1 MQKHITAAD
10 TTTIRVVLITLDNHL
25 AGAVEAAQ
33 DAIRHE
39 APNVEVKF
47 HVAAQWSASPEA
59 LARCKADIK
68 TADIIIV
75 TMLFLEEHIRA
86 ILPDL
91 EARQPHCDAIAGL
104 MSAGEIMRLTRL
116 GKFSM
121 AAKDSGITALLK
133 RLRGAGRSSSGA
145 SSGAKQMQMLK
156 RLPRLLRFIPGA
168 AQDVRAYFILM
179 QYWLAGSDFNIAQMI
194 RFLANRYADGPRLP
208 LRGLLPAAD
217 PIEYPE
223 IGVYHPD
230 LPERISET
238 VAALP
243 NNAAARGTV
252 GLIIMRAYV
261 LADDTAHYDGVI
273 RALEAEGYNVVPAF
287 ASGLDARPAIEAF
300 FVGADGAASIDALVS
315 LTGFSLVGGPAYND
329 AEAAQAILTRLDVPY
344 IAAHALEFQT
354 MDDWAASER
363 GLLPIEATMM
373 VAIPEIDGAVGP
385 MVFGGR
391 SESLAGTHGSTGQAT
406 HSRAGTGRMRA
417 CEERARM
424 LARRVARF
432 ASLRRTP
439 VEERRVAIVL
449 FNFPPNAGGTG
460 TAAFLAVYE
469 SLFNTLTA
477 MKAEGY
483 DLEVPESVDALR
495 EQILTG
501 NAAAYG
507 SDANVADLVSADN
520 HVRRE
525 PHLDEIEAQWGPAP
539 GRANAFGSDIL
550 ICGLRLGNVFIAIQ
564 PGFGYEGDPMR
575 LLFEKSFAPTHA
587 FSAFYRYIREDFDAN
602 AVLHFGTHGALE
614 FMPGKQVGLT
624 EACWPDRLIGDLPNI
639 YLYAANNPSEGTL
652 AKRRSAAALVSY
664 LTPPIATAGLYKG
677 LQELKASLD
686 RYRGL
691 GPSDQ
696 AERAALVDLIREQA
710 GAVDLVEEG
719 VEWGDAADQHIQA
732 LGRDVLELEYA
743 LIPHGLHIVGE
754 PADDNIMAETIAAIA
769 AASGLTLPREA
780 AGLIV
785 AGRDVNEI
793 IKATGLPGGREMRA
807 EIGRLKRAA
816 QHLSDDSETRAVLRA
831 IAGRY
836 IAPAPGGD
844 LLRTPDILPT
854 GRNVHGFDPFRIP
867 SRFALEDGARQA
879 DRLIARHV
887 AETGTLPQSIAIVLW
902 GTDNLKTEGGPI
914 GQALALM
921 GAKPRFDSYGR
932 LSGADLIPL
941 AELGRPRIDVMM
953 TLSGIFRDLLPLQT
967 RMLAEAAFA
976 AASADE
982 SASDNFIR
990 RNALAYQA
998 RTGADLQTAALRVFS
1013 NADGAYGANVNHLI
1027 ENGNW
1032 EDENELADV
1041 YSKRKCFAYGCDG
1054 KATAHPELL
1063 ENVLASVDLVYQNL
1077 ESVEVGVT
1085 TIDHYFDTLGGIG
1098 RAVTRARGQKA
1109 PVYIGDQTSS
1119 EGKVRTLNEQVALE
1133 TRTRALNPKWYEA
1146 MLAHGFE
1153 GVRQI
1158 EAHVTNTLGWSATTG
1173 DVSPWVYQQLSQTFV
1188 LDDAMRERLAALN
1201 PKASA
1206 RMANRLIEAHE
1217 RSYWQPDEQT
1227 YEALLKAG
1235 DELEDHLEGIRPVDA
1250 VA

>member
-10 TTTIRVVLITLDNHL
+10 TTTVRVVLITLDNHL
-25 AGAVEAAQ
+25 AGAVQAAR
-33 DAIRHE
+33 DAIRHD
-39 APNVEVKF
+39 APNVEVTF
-47 HVAAQWSASPEA
+47 HVAAQWSANPQA
-59 LARCKADIK
+59 LERCKADIA
-68 TADIIIV
+68 TGDIIIV
-75 TMLFLEEHIRA
+75 TMLFLEEHTRA

-91 EARQPHCDAIAGL
+91 ESRQPHCDAIAGL

-116 GKFSM
+116 GKFQM
-121 AAKDSGITALLK
+121 AAKENGITALLK
-133 RLRGAGRSSSGA
+133 RLRGAARSSGP

-156 RLPRLLRFIPGA
+156 RLPRLLRFIPGT

-194 RFLANRYADGPRLP
+194 RFLANRYADGPRRP

-217 PIEYPE
+217 PIDYPE

-230 LPERISET
+230 LPGRIAKT
-238 VAALP
+238 AAELP
-243 NNAAARGTV
+243 RQAEAKGTV

-287 ASGLDARPAIEAF
+287 ASGLDARPAIVAF
-300 FVGADGAASIDALVS
+300 FLDDDESVAIDALVS

-354 MDDWAASER
+354 LADWAGSER

-373 VAIPEIDGAVGP
+373 VAIPEIDGAAGP

-391 SESLAGTHGSTGQAT
+391 SDGPEDADAHAGPSTGF
-406 HSRAGTGRMRA
+406 RAGNGRMRA
-417 CEERARM
+417 CEERART
-424 LARRVARF
+424 LARRVARL
-432 ASLRRTP
+432 AALRRTP
-439 VEERRVAIVL
+439 LEERRVAIVL

-460 TAAFLAVYE
+460 TAAFLGVYE

-483 DLEVPESVDALR
+483 DLDVPASVDDLR
-495 EQILTG
+495 DQILNG
-501 NAAAYG
+501 NAHAYG
-507 SDANVADLVSADN
+507 ADSNVAATISSDD

-525 PHLDEIEAQWGPAP
+525 PHLSEIEAQWGPAP

-550 ICGLRLGNVFIAIQ
+550 ISGLRLGNVLIAIQ

-575 LLFEKSFAPTHA
+575 LLFEKSFVPTHA
-587 FSAFYRYIREDFDAN
+587 FSAFYRFIREDFAAN

-624 EACWPDRLIGDLPNI
+624 EACWPDRLIADLPNL

-652 AKRRSAAALVSY
+652 AKRRSAATLVSY

-686 RYRGL
+686 RHRAL
-691 GPSDQ
+691 GPADA
-696 AERAALVDLIREQA
+696 AERAALVDLIQTQA
-710 GAVDLVEEG
+710 IAVDLVSEDTD
-719 VEWGDAADQHIQA
+719 WNADPDDHIQA

-743 LIPHGLHIVGE
+743 LIPHGLHVVGE
-754 PADDNIMAETIAAIA
+754 KPDPAVLAETLVAMA
-769 AASGLTLPREA
+769 AASGITLTPLAADRLVA
-780 AGLIV
+780 GDDLGDVIKTAGLAATRETR
-785 AGRDVNEI
+785 AGI
-793 IKATGLPGGREMRA
+793 ACLQC
-807 EIGRLKRAA
+807 AA
-816 QHLSDDSETRAVLRA
+816 HHLADDSETRAILRA

-854 GRNVHGFDPFRIP
+854 GRNLHGFDPFRIP

-887 AETGTLPQSIAIVLW
+887 AETGSVPESVAIVLW

-921 GAKPRFDSYGR
+921 GATPRFDSYGR

-941 AELGRPRIDVMM
+941 ADLGRARIDVMM

-982 SASDNFIR
+982 SDAENYIR
-990 RNALAYQA
+990 RNARAYQA
-998 RTGADLQTAALRVFS
+998 RTGADLATAALRVFS

-1063 ENVLASVDLVYQNL
+1063 EDVLASVDLVYQNL

-1109 PVYIGDQTSS
+1109 PVYIGDQTAS

-1217 RSYWQPDEQT
+1217 RAYWQPDEQT

-1235 DELEDHLEGIRPVDA
+1235 DELEDRLEGIRPVDA